1 MSRIFLLLIL
11 GFFAFGLVPQLEAK
25 TAKYVGV
32 KKCATCHKKKKQGKQ
47 LAIWKKSKHSKTFQV
62 LASKKAKTRAAK
74 MGVSGNPQQ
83 AEACLVCH
91 TTSVGIEKSQMGK
104 RFKIEN
110 GVQCETCHGAGSLYR
125 KKKVM
130 KAIFKERGLARKG
143 DSPTAKKTGMLIAS
157 KNTCKR
163 CHVKEIQVNVKTFK
177 NPSFK
182 PFNFKKRW
190 KKIAHPVPARKG

>member
-1 MSRIFLLLIL
+1 MSRLFFLLIL
-11 GFFAFGLVPQLEAK
+11 GFFAFGLVQQLEAK

-47 LAIWKKSKHSKTFQV
+47 LAIWKKSKHSKTYKV
-62 LASKKAKTRAAK
+62 LGTKKAKTKAEK
-74 MGVSGNPQQ
+74 IGISGNPQQ

-104 RFKIEN
+104 KFKIED

-130 KAIFKERGLARKG
+130 RVIYKERGSDRKG
-143 DSPTAKKTGMLIAS
+143 DSPTAKETGMLVPNE
-157 KNTCKR
+157 KTCKR
-163 CHVKEIQVNVKTFK
+163 CHSKKITVNGKTYK

-190 KKIAHPVPARKG
+190 KKIEHRVPAT